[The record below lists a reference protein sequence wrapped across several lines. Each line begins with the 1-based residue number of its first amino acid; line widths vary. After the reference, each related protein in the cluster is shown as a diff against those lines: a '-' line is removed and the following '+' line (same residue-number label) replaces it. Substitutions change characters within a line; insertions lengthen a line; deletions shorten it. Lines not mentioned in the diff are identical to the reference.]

1 MNKLTKIVSQYFS
14 EFTEVETSE
23 PKNYFRI
30 DIDLPDGGRCI
41 IGLENKTRQCA
52 EFLCF
57 NMFDSDLRLK
67 DSNAYNGKINVF
79 GDNCILMLHI
89 YLAELKSIINPL

>member
-1 MNKLTKIVSQYFS
+1 MNRLTKIVSRYFT

-23 PKNYFRI
+23 PKNYFRV
-30 DIDLPDGGRCI
+30 DIPLPGGGRCVV
-41 IGLENKTRQCA
+41 GLENKTRTCA

-57 NMFDSDLRLK
+57 NMFMSEIRLK

-79 GDNCILMLHI
+79 GDDCVVKLHG
-89 YLAELKSIINPL
+89 YLKELQAKIN